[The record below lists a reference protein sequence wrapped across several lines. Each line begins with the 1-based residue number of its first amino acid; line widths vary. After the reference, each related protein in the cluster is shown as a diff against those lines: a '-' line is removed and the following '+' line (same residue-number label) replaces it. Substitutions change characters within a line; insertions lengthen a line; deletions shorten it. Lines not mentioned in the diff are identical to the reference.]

1 MTFDATIISP
11 ERFSTMKVE
20 SLTDGRWRSDAIR
33 LVPFVGEWRSCGACS
48 AEGSAKLACASGLS
62 PPPASS
68 GGASSRAAGGRRCV
82 IPAGAPCG
90 APATGGARGS
100 SDDIGCTESRGP
112 PPSSSSSAAPPQ
124 QLTSISDTA
133 RLTGNR
139 RSDGTRADPAPLFSL
154 CK

>member
-33 LVPFVGEWRSCGACS
+33 LGPFVGEWRSCGACS

-68 GGASSRAAGGRRCV
+68 RGRSALNV
-82 IPAGAPCG
+82 DLLW
-90 APATGGARGS
+90 TGGIVLC
-100 SDDIGCTESRGP
+100 IGH
-112 PPSSSSSAAPPQ
+112 Q
-124 QLTSISDTA
+124 
-133 RLTGNR
+133 
-139 RSDGTRADPAPLFSL
+139 F
-154 CK
+154 